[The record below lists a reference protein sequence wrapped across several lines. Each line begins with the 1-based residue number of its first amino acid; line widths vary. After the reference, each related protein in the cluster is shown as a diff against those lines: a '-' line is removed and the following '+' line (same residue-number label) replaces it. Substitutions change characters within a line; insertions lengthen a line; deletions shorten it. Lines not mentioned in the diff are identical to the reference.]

1 MTGRCGRNWS
11 HRSLNRP
18 RAGTIR
24 FPGAV
29 APADIPA
36 LMAQS
41 ELFVLPSVYEPHGI
55 VVAEAMAVGTPVIAS
70 RDCGAARDLVRNGK
84 TGWLFKSGVAA
95 ELARVLSL
103 IGTDPLSLRALRFAC
118 ESGFASWY
126 FNYSPLRVLPRLT
139 HIGGPSAGK

>member
-84 TGWLFKSGVAA
+84 TGWLFQSGDTAKLTDVLLAGVKSGSTQT
-95 ELARVLSL
+95 EKRCGCKARFSAWYACY
-103 IGTDPLSLRALRFAC
+103 GPLTVIPAL
-118 ESGFASWY
+118 
-126 FNYSPLRVLPRLT
+126 
-139 HIGGPSAGK
+139 AGKIKRGA